1 MRADRHGPGGVTTK
15 NESLAKRLI
24 VIPAFD
30 RLIFGQSQEG
40 TCLFS
45 SILHTQNGF
54 SYLVLVSILL
64 DLLPL
69 CLSDDM
75 SCS

>member
-1 MRADRHGPGGVTTK
+1 MVSRKGAYPICSALCGTDITD
-15 NESLAKRLI
+15 

-40 TCLFS
+40 ACLSS
-45 SILHTQNGF
+45 SILRTQNGF

-69 CLSDDM
+69 YLSDDM